1 MEDITQSLNF
11 IPQNKR
17 TKQKISDELR
27 KLIID
32 EMNSG
37 SKPKKWQKFLRFK
50 NRLFAKYIKYFKWKE
65 ESLRRK
71 REKENQN

>member
-37 SKPKKWQKFLRFK
+37 SKPGTDTFLFLNK
-50 NRLFAKYIKYFKWKE
+50 PAK
-65 ESLRRK
+65 L
-71 REKENQN
+71 